1 MYQENDFYEG
11 LVHCVAPFGED
22 MLGLVHCVAGGHAF
36 FTWDEKVG
44 FSNIDNEAKMNLILN
59 LSRL

>member
-1 MYQENDFYEG
+1 MYQENDFYEGLVHCVTPFGEDMLG

-36 FTWDEKVG
+36 FYTG
-44 FSNIDNEAKMNLILN
+44 
-59 LSRL
+59 

>member
-36 FTWDEKVG
+36 FYTG
-44 FSNIDNEAKMNLILN
+44 
-59 LSRL
+59 